1 MGEIIPQ
8 WLDPCGYGRSSN
20 GSYVLL
26 ASLWGLSGFSEVK
39 LRETLE
45 HSKLW
50 MSREEPF
57 PSTLCVIRNRCPW
70 DLLLRTV
77 PPICRW

>member
-1 MGEIIPQ
+1 MGGVAVLLQNFQKLCPPGKAPRQRGADAVGEIIPQ

-20 GSYVLL
+20 SSYVLL

-45 HSKLW
+45 HSKL
-50 MSREEPF
+50 
-57 PSTLCVIRNRCPW
+57 
-70 DLLLRTV
+70 
-77 PPICRW
+77 